1 MSTLPSIL
9 GAIIIIL
16 IGWLVAKILSK
27 ITEKLLSVFK
37 FDKRIIK
44 LNKKDEVVD
53 EELMKKAVPSKI
65 ISKFVYWVVFLLF
78 FILASDVLGW
88 SAVSEEVS
96 KLMNFIPQLFIGL
109 IIFVI
114 GFYIALVVK
123 NGIKSGLSAMGVEYG
138 NLLANIIFY
147 IILVTLSITALNQVG
162 IDTTLISSNIL
173 ILFIALLATVAIS
186 FGIASKDFLVN
197 ILSTHYAK
205 TNLKIGQKIKTGN
218 LEGEIESI
226 SKVQVVLKT
235 KTGKVLIPT
244 KTLVSEPVEIIENY
258 V

>member
-1 MSTLPSIL
+1 
-9 GAIIIIL
+9 
-16 IGWLVAKILSK
+16 
-27 ITEKLLSVFK
+27 
-37 FDKRIIK
+37 
-44 LNKKDEVVD
+44 
-53 EELMKKAVPSKI
+53 
-65 ISKFVYWVVFLLF
+65 
-78 FILASDVLGW
+78 
-88 SAVSEEVS
+88 
-96 KLMNFIPQLFIGL
+96 
-109 IIFVI
+109 
-114 GFYIALVVK
+114 
-123 NGIKSGLSAMGVEYG
+123 
-138 NLLANIIFY
+138 FY